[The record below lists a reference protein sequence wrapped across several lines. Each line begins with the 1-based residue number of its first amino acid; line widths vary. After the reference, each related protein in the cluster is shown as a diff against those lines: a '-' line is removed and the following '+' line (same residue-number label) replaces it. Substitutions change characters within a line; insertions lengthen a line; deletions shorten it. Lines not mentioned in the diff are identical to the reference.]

1 MSDNGTDSGWGAG
14 SSAYAR
20 LRRLNDDEGAG
31 DGFFDRVDDPPLA
44 EESAPHEPR
53 TKPAHGRAGKA
64 DKGKTKAEKGKAER
78 GLFGRRKAAPA
89 PERAEASESAGGTLP
104 PTRPERTEAPERAA
118 RPGRTERSWDRA
130 PAGPSRPSSADER
143 SRGRIFDP
151 PAVPDPAD
159 ERFAPGYERTSSFE
173 PTSSFER
180 PSSFDPPA
188 VPDPADERFAPGYER
203 TSSYERTSGF
213 DRPSSFDRPSGY
225 EPASSGYE
233 PASSGYEP
241 ASSGYEPASSSYDR
255 LGSAFDRPSGYEQ
268 TGSGYGGTGS
278 AYEGTDGIDV
288 SRPHAPIEPPA
299 TERAAGP
306 DPDADGGGGKRRRN
320 AGRNVPASIAVGI
333 ALAGTVLG
341 VLFYAKDYFI
351 AVLVVAAC
359 VGVWE
364 LVRAIRNSGAN
375 PPAIPLMLGGT
386 VMLGLAWFRGVE
398 ALSLGL
404 LVTVLAVFVW
414 RLADG
419 PRGYQRDMG
428 AAALITVYVPFLL
441 GFAAPLA
448 TPDDGRWRILT
459 TLAAVVL
466 SDTGGFVAGVL
477 FGKHPMAPTISPK
490 KSWEGFAG
498 SVVAAAIGGALLMWK
513 LFDVAP
519 WWGALFG
526 AIVAVASV
534 LGDLAESLLKRDLG
548 IKDMSHLLPGHG
560 GLMDRLDSILFALPT
575 AYLLFELLAPPA

>member
-1 MSDNGTDSGWGAG
+1 
-14 SSAYAR
+14 
-20 LRRLNDDEGAG
+20 
-31 DGFFDRVDDPPLA
+31 
-44 EESAPHEPR
+44 
-53 TKPAHGRAGKA
+53 
-64 DKGKTKAEKGKAER
+64 
-78 GLFGRRKAAPA
+78 
-89 PERAEASESAGGTLP
+89 
-104 PTRPERTEAPERAA
+104 
-118 RPGRTERSWDRA
+118 
-130 PAGPSRPSSADER
+130 
-143 SRGRIFDP
+143 
-151 PAVPDPAD
+151 
-159 ERFAPGYERTSSFE
+159 
-173 PTSSFER
+173 
-180 PSSFDPPA
+180 

-225 EPASSGYE
+225 EPASSSFDR
-233 PASSGYEP
+233 PSSGYEP
-241 ASSGYEPASSSYDR
+241 ASSGYDPASSSYDR

-278 AYEGTDGIDV
+278 AYEGADGVDV

-299 TERAAGP
+299 TERATGP

-575 AYLLFELLAPPA
+575 AYLLFQLLAPPA